1 MSAAE
6 ADLQL
11 LPAPRQLE
19 RIGDGPL
26 DPESAPE
33 ILHDEALPHGGFEL
47 LLSTAGTRIRH
58 RDASGLRY
66 ARALLDQV
74 RSQAG
79 PRLPGLRIRDWPD
92 FAVRGYMLDVSRD
105 RVPTRESLERLVERL
120 ALLRI
125 NHLQLYVEHT
135 FAYVGHEAVWRE
147 ASPFDADD
155 IRWLDGR
162 CAERGIELA
171 ANQNCFGH
179 MERWLRHDAYRHL
192 AEAPDGFEA
201 RGGWRPPAT
210 LAPSHES
217 LALVR
222 DLLAQLRPHFTSRRV
237 NVGCDET
244 FDLGRGRSASAV
256 RERGVGRVYLEF
268 LRSILDL
275 VHEGGGE
282 ALFWGD
288 ILRHH
293 PELVPELPTEET
305 VALAWHYEAPL
316 DAETL
321 PAAVRQ
327 RLAGFGLNAD
337 WLRGFGSHVA
347 PFASSGLPF
356 WVCPGTSTW
365 NALLGRWP
373 NASANLRDAAVVG
386 LRAGASGY
394 LITDWGDN
402 GHLQPPS
409 QSLLPLAYGAALAWC
424 FDSNQDLAIASL
436 LDRFVFED
444 AAGELGGALERMGSL
459 DALCGL
465 RAFNASPLHAA
476 LLGDARQRVWGDVD
490 RRGLDSLVGEIEE
503 LGSRLGASRP
513 ACPGA
518 ASIVRELQQ
527 ALRLARHGAWR
538 LARQTGL
545 ESPATASLHDDLV
558 EAIEEQRA
566 CWLESSRSGGLRDS
580 LARLEQTLSEYV

>member
-1 MSAAE
+1 LSAAD
-6 ADLQL
+6 AFQL
-11 LPAPRQLE
+11 LPAPRRLE
-19 RIGDGPL
+19 RTGDGPV
-26 DPESAPE
+26 DPEAPPQ
-33 ILHDEALPHGGFEL
+33 IQHDGSLPCEGFEL
-47 LLSTAGTRIRH
+47 WLSPEGILIRH

-66 ARALLDQV
+66 ARSLLDQV
-74 RSQAG
+74 KDQAG
-79 PRLPGLRIRDWPD
+79 PRLPGLRVRDWPD

-105 RVPTRESLERLVERL
+105 RVPTRESLERLVEQL
-120 ALLRI
+120 ALFRI
-125 NHLQLYVEHT
+125 NHLQLYTEHT
-135 FAYVGHEAVWRE
+135 FAYSGHEVVWRE
-147 ASPFDADD
+147 ASPLDADD
-155 IRWLDGR
+155 VRWLDER
-162 CAERGIELA
+162 CSGHGIELA

-192 AEAPDGFEA
+192 AEAPDGFET
-201 RGGWRPPAT
+201 RGGWRPAGT
-210 LAPSHES
+210 LTPNRES
-217 LALVR
+217 LAFVR

-244 FDLGRGRSASAV
+244 FDLGRGRSADAV
-256 RERGVGRVYLEF
+256 KERGIGRVYLEF

-275 VHEGGGE
+275 VHERGGE

-293 PELVPELPTEET
+293 PRLVPELPQHDT

-316 DAETL
+316 DGDTL
-321 PAAVRQ
+321 PAEVRE
-327 RLAGFGLNAD
+327 RLAGFGLTAE
-337 WLRGFGSHVA
+337 WLRGFESHVA

-373 NASANLRDAAVVG
+373 NARANLRDAAEVG
-386 LRAGASGY
+386 LRAGAAGF

-409 QSLLPLAYGAALAWC
+409 QSLLPIAYGAALAWC
-424 FDSNQDLAIASL
+424 LESNRDVEIAPL

-444 AAGELGGALERMGSL
+444 AAGALGGALESMGSL

-476 LLGDARQRVWGDVD
+476 LLGDARQRTWGDVD
-490 RRGLDSLVGEIEE
+490 REGLDALLEKIEE
-503 LGSRLGASRP
+503 LGATIGGSRP
-513 ACPGA
+513 RGPGA
-518 ASIVRELQQ
+518 LSTVRELQQ

-545 ESPATASLHDDLV
+545 RSPATASLHRDLV

-566 CWLESSRSGGLRDS
+566 CWLASSRPGGLRDS
-580 LARLEQTLSEYV
+580 SARLQQTLAEYV